1 MKMKPHRSH
10 LRALS
15 PIWLNVVHKR
25 PILLSVWLLQ
35 SWWLLWCTVQN
46 FQGEIPTH
54 SLFKIHVKMLNYGK
68 YNSVHYRA
76 CTVSCMSSSCM
87 KTSFFFCPQENKKPA
102 LSKNSTLEPDH
113 FQKLAT
119 LVPRKAVNIWK
130 EGKKSPFTKII
141 LSEYMW
147 TGFSW
152 TKQQFQVIPITVSKI
167 KAK

>member
-1 MKMKPHRSH
+1 MKPHRSH

-25 PILLSVWLLQ
+25 PILLSVWLLHDDF
-35 SWWLLWCTVQN
+35 CDVVCKN
-46 FQGEIPTH
+46 FQGEILTH

-87 KTSFFFCPQENKKPA
+87 KTSIFFCPQENKKPA
-102 LSKNSTLEPDH
+102 E
-113 FQKLAT
+113 KLLT
-119 LVPRKAVNIWK
+119 YGTKGKR
-130 EGKKSPFTKII
+130 GKKSPFTKII

-152 TKQQFQVIPITVSKI
+152 TKQQFQVILITVSKI

>member
-1 MKMKPHRSH
+1 MKPHRSH
-10 LRALS
+10 LRALW

-25 PILLSVWLLQ
+25 PILLSVWLLHDDF
-35 SWWLLWCTVQN
+35 CDVVCKN
-46 FQGEIPTH
+46 FQVEIPTH

-87 KTSFFFCPQENKKPA
+87 KTSIFFCPQENKKPA

-119 LVPRKAVNIWK
+119 LVPRKAVNIWNEGK

-152 TKQQFQVIPITVSKI
+152 TKQQFQVILITVSKI